1 MKNESESKHGG
12 LSASLKMFL
21 YGTAAITGGAI
32 MIVEILGAKM
42 LAPYVGTSH
51 FVWTAQI
58 AVTLVAL
65 ATGYYIGGRL
75 VDKSPDLKMLYMAII
90 AASVYLAAT
99 VMVVEPLAYWCLK
112 FKLAVGSLLAS
123 LFLFFVPLSLLAMVG
138 PFFVRII
145 TESVSAVGSNTGRL
159 TSISTL
165 GSVFGTVLI
174 GYVLIPFLPNSVTM
188 FITSAVLM
196 LTGIVYFAVFSRS
209 NRKIS
214 ALALMALVIIGLAE
228 YGAERS
234 EGLHNYITLFKANSN
249 FGQLQVIDNT
259 EGTNRHYLNDY
270 LVQNTYDPKQKKS
283 ASSFT
288 YLLHDLSWSYMP
300 KMERVL
306 CIGMGM
312 GIVPMRFAAEGI
324 KVDVVEINPSVP
336 AVAEKFF
343 DFNADRLNLVIGDG
357 RYFINHAGDREY
369 DVVVL
374 DAFLGDSIPSH
385 LFTKE
390 AFSAIKRILK
400 TDGVLVINSFGSFE
414 KGRDFA
420 VASLERTLR
429 EGAKFQS
436 VKIHAYGDG
445 NVFYV
450 ASGQADLM
458 VAKEPVFD
466 EVHSL
471 CRNRVEALFQ
481 NTVQVDPGHG
491 VVLTDDFNPLEYH
504 DAENREETRRWLA
517 LSMKNY

>member
-1 MKNESESKHGG
+1 MKNKGENVQSS
-12 LSASLKMFL
+12 LLPSLKKYL

-75 VDKSPDLKMLYMAII
+75 VDRSPDLRMLYMAII

-165 GSVFGTVLI
+165 GSVAGTVLI

-188 FITSAVLM
+188 FITAAVLM
-196 LTGIVYFAVFSRS
+196 VTGIVYFAVFARS

-214 ALALMALVIIGLAE
+214 VLALVALGIIGFVE
-228 YGAERS
+228 YGAERA
-234 EGLHNYITLFKANSN
+234 EGLHAYVTLFKANSN

-270 LVQNTYDPKQKKS
+270 LVQNTYDQKQKKS
-283 ASSFT
+283 VSAFT
-288 YLLHDLSWSYMP
+288 YLLHGLSWSYMP
-300 KMERVL
+300 KIEKVL

-312 GIVPMRFAAEGI
+312 GIVPMRFAVEGV

-336 AVAEKFF
+336 SVAEKFF
-343 DFNADRLNLVIGDG
+343 DFDASRLNLVIGDG
-357 RYFINHAGDREY
+357 RYFINQARNQEY

-390 AFSAIKRILK
+390 AFLAIKRILK
-400 TDGVLVINSFGSFE
+400 PDGVLVINSFGSFE

-420 VASLERTLR
+420 VASLDRTLR
-429 EGAKFQS
+429 EGAKFKS
-436 VKIHAYGDG
+436 VKIHAHGDG

-450 ASGQADLM
+450 ASGRENLL
-458 VAKEPVFD
+458 VTKKPVFE
-466 EVHSL
+466 EVHTA
-471 CRNRVEALFQ
+471 CRIRVEALFQ
-481 NTVQVDPGHG
+481 NTVQVDSGHG
-491 VVLTDDFNPLEYH
+491 IVLTDDFNPLEYH

>member
-1 MKNESESKHGG
+1 MKNEPASKQSG
-12 LSASLKMFL
+12 LSALLKRFL

-75 VDKSPDLKMLYMAII
+75 VDKSPDLKILYMAII

-123 LFLFFVPLSLLAMVG
+123 LLLFFVPLSLLAMVG

-165 GSVFGTVLI
+165 GSVAGTVLI

-188 FITSAVLM
+188 FITAAVLM
-196 LTGIVYFAVFSRS
+196 LTGIVYFVVFTRS

-214 ALALMALVIIGLAE
+214 VLALVALGVIGFSEYDAE
-228 YGAERS
+228 KS
-234 EGLHNYITLFKANSN
+234 EGLHNYISLFKANSN

-270 LVQNTYDPKQKKS
+270 LVQNTYDKKQKKS
-283 ASSFT
+283 MSAFA
-288 YLLHDLSWSYMP
+288 YLLHDLSLAYAP
-300 KMERVL
+300 RVEKAL

-312 GIVPMRFAAEGI
+312 GIVPMRFVNEGI
-324 KVDVVEINPSVP
+324 KVDVVEINPAVP

-343 DFNADRLNLVIGDG
+343 DFDASRLNLVIGDG
-357 RYFINHAGDREY
+357 RYFINNARSQEY
-369 DVVVL
+369 DAVVL

-390 AFSAIKRILK
+390 AFASIKRILK
-400 TDGVLVINSFGSFE
+400 PEGVLVINSFGSFE
-414 KGRDFA
+414 KGRDFG
-420 VASLERTLR
+420 VASLARTLR
-429 EGAKFQS
+429 EGANFKS
-436 VKIHAYGDG
+436 VKVHAYGDG

-450 ASGQADLM
+450 ASCQAYLQIG
-458 VAKEPVFD
+458 KEPVFE
-466 EVHSL
+466 EVHSS
-471 CRNRVEALFQ
+471 CRGRVETLFE
-481 NTVQVDPGHG
+481 NTVQVDCSHG
-491 VVLTDDFNPLEYH
+491 IVLTDDFNPLEYY